1 MHLDLHLHSTCS
13 DGALAP
19 AAVVAAARSAGLGM
33 IALADHDTT
42 AGIAAARAAAG
53 EGPGVLAAIEITC
66 RRDGNEVHLLGYGF
80 RLDDAGLAALTAA
93 AGRARRERIGE
104 IVERLR
110 ALGVA
115 IEPADV
121 TCEPECAAVGR
132 MHVARALVRLGRASS
147 LTEAFGRYIGD
158 GRPAYVP
165 GRGPPVAEAIGVVSR
180 AGGLAV
186 WAHPALEDA
195 AHFPGLA
202 ECGLAGIEALRPSLD
217 PHASV
222 ELEQAARAAG
232 LLVTGG
238 SDWHGAPRPALGSW
252 FVTER
257 HVGAFLQRLGVPA
270 P

>member
-42 AGIAAARAAAG
+42 AGIAAAQAAAG
-53 EGPGVLAAIEITC
+53 QGPAVIAATEITC
-66 RRDGNEVHLLGYGF
+66 LRDGAEVHLLGYAF
-80 RLDDAGLAALTAA
+80 RPDDPGLAALTAA
-93 AGRARRERIGE
+93 AGRLRWERMGE
-104 IVERLR
+104 IVGRLR

-115 IEPADV
+115 IDPADV
-121 TCEPECAAVGR
+121 ACEPECASIGR
-132 MHVARALVRLGRASS
+132 MHLARALVRLGRVSS

-158 GRPAYVP
+158 GRPAHVP
-165 GRGPPVAEAIGVVSR
+165 GRGPAVAEAIGVVSR

-186 WAHPALEDA
+186 WAHPSLEDA
-195 AHFPGLA
+195 AHFPALA
-202 ECGLAGIEALRPSLD
+202 ECGLAGIEALRPALD

-238 SDWHGAPRPALGSW
+238 SDWHGAPRPPLGSW
-252 FVTER
+252 FVTEH
-257 HVGAFLQRLGVPA
+257 HVGAFLQRLGVTVP
-270 P
+270 